1 MATSNAGA
9 RRRLVLILCGLT
21 AIVAVV
27 VLLQSLRSPPQI
39 GTDEEVF
46 ATVDALFT
54 ALTSRDDNRL
64 DSCEDRLLA
73 LREADQLPAK
83 AADHLDAVIE
93 QARSGEWEPAA
104 KRLYD
109 FMYRQRREA
118 HTAH

>member
-1 MATSNAGA
+1 MANSNAGPS
-9 RRRLVLILCGLT
+9 RRLVTILCGLT

-27 VLLQSLRSPPQI
+27 VLLQSLKSPPQI

-54 ALTSRDDNRL
+54 ALTSRDDSRL
-64 DSCEDRLLA
+64 DDCEERLLA
-73 LREADQLPAK
+73 FREADQLPAK
-83 AADHLDAVIE
+83 AAEYLDAVIQ
-93 QARSGEWEPAA
+93 QARSGQWEAAA

-118 HTAH
+118 